1 MTAAI
6 IGFED
11 GEKVMDWA
19 GLTDAFVDGHTRA
32 KAEIGDTFL
41 YRDKDTL
48 LSRSAWISDMGLAVK
63 SATVFP
69 GNADK
74 GLSNIN
80 GAVSLFDDE
89 TGVLEAIIDFHLVTK
104 WKTAGDSLLSAK
116 KLARSDTSRILLVG
130 AGTVAASMH
139 EAYSSIF
146 PDAHFTVWNRNADR
160 GEAFAKERKIA
171 FAPELDTAVGQ
182 ADIICTATMASEPM
196 IKGEWLKPGQHLDL
210 IGAYRPDMR
219 EVDDTALKRAR
230 IFVDSYDTTLGHIG
244 ELKIPL
250 ESGAIQRSDIVAS
263 FYEMDDYTRH
273 SDEEI
278 TIAKNG
284 GGAHLDLMTCRYI
297 LDRFQSR

>member
-1 MTAAI
+1 M
-6 IGFED
+6 
-11 GEKVMDWA
+11 
-19 GLTDAFVDGHTRA
+19 
-32 KAEIGDTFL
+32 
-41 YRDKDTL
+41 
-48 LSRSAWISDMGLAVK
+48 
-63 SATVFP
+63 
-69 GNADK
+69 
-74 GLSNIN
+74 
-80 GAVSLFDDE
+80 
-89 TGVLEAIIDFHLVTK
+89 
-104 WKTAGDSLLSAK
+104 
-116 KLARSDTSRILLVG
+116 
-130 AGTVAASMH
+130 
-139 EAYSSIF
+139 
-146 PDAHFTVWNRNADR
+146 
-160 GEAFAKERKIA
+160 
-171 FAPELDTAVGQ
+171 GQ

-263 FYEMDDYTRH
+263 FYEMDDYTRS

>member
-1 MTAAI
+1 
-6 IGFED
+6 
-11 GEKVMDWA
+11 
-19 GLTDAFVDGHTRA
+19 
-32 KAEIGDTFL
+32 
-41 YRDKDTL
+41 
-48 LSRSAWISDMGLAVK
+48 
-63 SATVFP
+63 
-69 GNADK
+69 
-74 GLSNIN
+74 
-80 GAVSLFDDE
+80 
-89 TGVLEAIIDFHLVTK
+89 
-104 WKTAGDSLLSAK
+104 
-116 KLARSDTSRILLVG
+116 
-130 AGTVAASMH
+130 
-139 EAYSSIF
+139 
-146 PDAHFTVWNRNADR
+146 
-160 GEAFAKERKIA
+160 
-171 FAPELDTAVGQ
+171 
-182 ADIICTATMASEPM
+182 MASDPV

-263 FYEMDDYTRH
+263 FYEMDDYTRS